1 MAGGTQV
8 ASLPDDLPVS
18 AFDYPLTDAHI
29 AQRPVEPRDASRLLH
44 LRPDGGLEDRAF
56 AELPELLAPGD
67 LLVVNDTRVRAARLR
82 GRRPGG
88 GAAEILV
95 TTRLPDGR
103 YACLVRPARRL
114 PPDTRVEVGEGLAAV
129 VGEPCGSHSGARAVR
144 FEVEGGDV
152 DAAIE
157 ACGTVPLPPY
167 IRERLSDPHRY
178 QTLFSQHT
186 PPESAAAPTAGLHF
200 TPAVLDGLRV
210 RGVAVATVRLEVGLA
225 TFTPIRSETISGHV
239 MHDEAFELPEATATA
254 IQAARA
260 RGGRVIAVGTTT
272 ARVLE
277 TMAAGA
283 GEVAPGRGV
292 TRLYLRPGVAVRCI
306 DGLLT
311 NFHQPRSSLL
321 VLLAAVTGD
330 DAWRRAYDHALATG
344 YRFLSFGDCMLCWV
358 DRRPPPAS

>member
-1 MAGGTQV
+1 MAGGTRA
-8 ASLPDDLPVS
+8 ASPLADLPVA
-18 AFDYPLTDAHI
+18 AFDYPLPAARI

-44 LRPDGGLEDRAF
+44 MRADRGLEDRGF

-67 LLVVNDTRVRAARLR
+67 LLVVNDTRVRAARLL

-95 TTRLPDGR
+95 TTRMPDGR

-114 PPDTRVEVGEGLAAV
+114 PPQTRVEVGEGLAAV
-129 VGEPCGSHSGARAVR
+129 VGEPCGAHPGARTVH
-144 FEVEGGDV
+144 FEAQGGDV

-167 IRERLSDPHRY
+167 IRERLGDPGRY
-178 QTLFSQHT
+178 QTLFSRRT

-200 TPAVLDGLRV
+200 TPVVLDALGT
-210 RGVAVATVRLEVGLA
+210 RGVALATVRLEVGVA
-225 TFTPIRSETISGHV
+225 TFTPIRSATIGAHV
-239 MHDEAFELPEATATA
+239 MHDEAFELPRATAAA
-254 IQAARA
+254 IDEART

-277 TMAAGA
+277 TMATGA
-283 GEVAPGRGV
+283 HEVNPGRGV
-292 TRLYLRPGVAVRCI
+292 TRLYLRPGMPIRCI

-330 DAWRRAYDHALATG
+330 AAWRGAYDHALAAG
-344 YRFLSFGDCMLCWV
+344 YRFLSFGDCMLCWSG
-358 DRRPPPAS
+358 RASPLP

>member
-1 MAGGTQV
+1 MA
-8 ASLPDDLPVS
+8 SRLDDLPVS

-29 AQRPVEPRDASRLLH
+29 AQRPLEPRDASRLLH
-44 LRPDGGLEDRAF
+44 LRRDGGLDDHIF

-67 LLVVNDTRVRAARLR
+67 LVVVNDTRVRAARLR

-88 GAAEILV
+88 GSAEILV
-95 TTRLPDGR
+95 TARMPDGR
-103 YACLVRPARRL
+103 YACLVRPSRRL
-114 PPDTRVEVGEGLAAV
+114 PPGTRVEVGEGSSSHLAAV
-129 VGEPCGSHSGARAVR
+129 VGEPCGSHPGGRAVR
-144 FEVEGGDV
+144 FEVQGGDV

-167 IRERLSDPHRY
+167 IRERLGDPGRY
-178 QTLFSQHT
+178 QTLFSQYT

-200 TPAVLDGLRV
+200 TPAVLEALHA
-210 RGVAVATVRLEVGLA
+210 RGVKVAGVRLEVGLA
-225 TFTPIRSETISGHV
+225 TFTPIRSGTIGAHV
-239 MHDEAFELPEATATA
+239 MHDEAFELPEATAAA
-254 IQAARA
+254 IRAARA

-283 GEVAPGRGV
+283 GEVTPGRGV
-292 TRLYLRPGVAVRCI
+292 TRLYLRPGMPVRCI

-330 DAWRRAYDHALATG
+330 DVWRRAYDHALATG

-358 DRRPPPAS
+358 DRSPRTS